1 MKTKKSK
8 KLFKIMGACL
18 LVGVLSA
25 STLVGCATSQETTN
39 KENLNIPGF
48 ESIFQ
53 NSENIEGV
61 SVIPEE
67 SNVIK
72 LFSSEPVVV
81 NVENQVYVE
90 QTITATVLPLD
101 TPFQN
106 VTWELSW
113 ETEQEDNV
121 LDYVTITPSETNS
134 KILTLRCY
142 QAFLGRNMRLICKT
156 EVGGFS
162 TYATVSY
169 YGKPTSFYLASRPAL
184 TQDENVPQGY
194 YNLTSGTTYETE
206 ICLQNVLGVVNPDY
220 QPEYNIEIIAH
231 GNIRAFAGISKIDMV
246 GMNNLKSATNPFEVV
261 FDMTKAGFFFI
272 FSEKEYDIALISVE
286 GNILKIEALS
296 SVQEQIEKINRF
308 PGMGEGLSENEFIY
322 FTLTLKEI
330 KSGLKK
336 NYNFRIVSPVSS
348 AALES
353 NDVEL

>member
-1 MKTKKSK
+1 MKKQNSK
-8 KLFKIMGACL
+8 KLFKTMGACL
-18 LVGVLSA
+18 LVGVIGA
-25 STLVGCATSQETTN
+25 STLVGCATSQETTS

-48 ESIFQ
+48 ENILQS
-53 NSENIEGV
+53 SENIEGV

-81 NVENQVYVE
+81 NEENQVYVE

-101 TPFQN
+101 TPYQN

-113 ETEQEDNV
+113 ETEQDDNV

-142 QAFLGRNMRLICKT
+142 QAFLGRNMRLVCKT

-184 TQDENVPQGY
+184 TKDENVPTGY

-206 ICLQNVLGVVNPDY
+206 ICLQNVLGVVNPDF
-220 QPEYNIEIIAH
+220 QPEYNVEITAH
-231 GNIRAFAGISKIDMV
+231 GNFISSGIIVNNMV
-246 GMNNLKSATNPFEVV
+246 GMNTIKSMDFMGIK
-261 FDMTKAGFFFI
+261 FDMTKAYFFFN
-272 FSEKEYDIALISVE
+272 FGEKEYDIAKISVE
-286 GNILKIEALS
+286 GNFLKIEALNS
-296 SVQEQIEKINRF
+296 FDEIGSTLIDF
-308 PGMGEGLSENEFIY
+308 PSNKPLTENDFIF

-336 NYNFRIVSPVSS
+336 NYNFRIVSAVSS

-353 NDVEL
+353 NDVEF